1 MGVYSFFFLETRCP
15 LCSKDFLSVEMEEH
29 YLSCMARPR
38 VRFNGEKGGKG
49 GGGGGIW
56 RCIYLWYTCTCG
68 VCGRVRYRIDRQR
81 REVGREVG
89 GEGEK

>member
-38 VRFNGEKGGKG
+38 VRFNGEKGGEGSG
-49 GGGGGIW
+49 GVFI
-56 RCIYLWYTCTCG
+56 CG
-68 VCGRVRYRIDRQR
+68 VHVRVVY
-81 REVGREVG
+81 VGE
-89 GEGEK
+89 